1 MYINDIQVPD
11 GLNQALLKHELVIFA
26 GSGVSMQG
34 DCPLPDF
41 RGLVKQIAE
50 VVARPGSTNIN
61 ELLEEPCET
70 ALGHLDQM
78 GNIHQACARAIGKE
92 LEGYSDLHVG
102 ILKLF
107 GIKRKV
113 RVVTTKFDRR
123 FEGAAESIGIS
134 SQTYIGPAL
143 PLGDDFEGIV
153 YLHGNVLCP
162 EQTVL
167 TDVDFGK
174 AYITNAWASRF
185 LLDMFTRYTVLFVG
199 YSCSDMMVKY
209 LTRSISA
216 DMNGRI
222 FALERGD
229 SRDSEWSSLGVIPV
243 HFNDYNELAP
253 LFMGWEKLS
262 NESLSVRRSAVAS
275 YAELTSQLSYMEY
288 ENLASF
294 FTNPEDGDEERNALA
309 TAFCTNANSIES
321 LKSLVD
327 CGIDSFLTKDK
338 LDGWE
343 WTFLDWSVES
353 FSVDQYV
360 DVYQIASGKG
370 RMLSSTYVCQ
380 SLEHI
385 ADSPDFSDASISFWL
400 SFLNLDKTDDIW
412 MGFTFPKLLSKIA
425 SPDLALRLI
434 EIMLSYKAEWVKGF
448 AGTKGSFCPRFR
460 FNFSD
465 NVETVTKAIVAWADR
480 LGVRL
485 LSLLCNRLSDIA
497 NLEAGYTDL
506 CEWIDSSSFIRHAIE
521 DHEQDMPKEGT
532 FCVMIDC
539 AREVG
544 RKLFLANILEAN
556 KVLALIDSK
565 CSLIKRLGL
574 YLYCLS
580 PSDANQALALAVKCG
595 ALKDPAAKFEI
606 YHLVLTAYPKASKLA
621 KKEFI
626 EGVNLTFAKYA
637 DDHHCSYARFNLYQ
651 WLVDNNVTDDLLQQ
665 QLEQIAVDHPNFKL
679 TEFPDLSSFTT
690 CGFPQIIPLTASEF
704 TAENVIQ
711 LFKRAGDVG
720 HDDFEADEIVRASCN
735 AHPGSVIKVI
745 SDIANRIESKP
756 EMLAAKFMLLSIPWE
771 SLDSDKLAQLLPVFN
786 ITATYHES
794 YAATI
799 HALEYLVRKIDNA
812 HVAECVQ
819 LTLSSVAPE
828 RILACVSHEG
838 ISNSVKEDWFSRAL
852 NSSLGQAVNA
862 QIYLLARCDELEL
875 NDGSTS
881 LLDSIE
887 QLIEAS
893 CNDEVSSNII
903 FAALFSQLNF
913 WVTNHMPFYKSHME
927 SALVNNDVPGH
938 IGSVWGLSNLNIAN
952 RQTWRSLSEVWLKFS
967 VAPCEELSKPY
978 ERIRKYCLFSSIR
991 FDEKESRSKLLSHF
1005 GRTPALVSEA
1015 VSAIVHYL
1023 NSLDPTDIVEA
1034 WNEWAKDDLF
1044 NLIDTEP
1051 NFEQGAP
1058 LLKRMVTLNEDIASS
1073 CIAFMAQRCEWKLD
1087 RTILTDKQ
1095 LDAVITCCNA
1105 SKVDIVKVI
1114 LMHLKWSRLLRKV
1127 QQSCVVYINSKVEAG
1142 GLEEDLIDMAKDV
1155 YAYKSIPVP
1164 RTPNWQTARGD

>member
-78 GNIHQACARAIGKE
+78 GNIHQACARAIGKG

-113 RVVTTKFDRR
+113 RVVTTNFDRR

-309 TAFCTNANSIES
+309 TAFCTSANSIES

-343 WTFLDWSVES
+343 WTFLHWSVES

-412 MGFTFPKLLSKIA
+412 MEFTFPKLLSKIA
-425 SPDLALRLI
+425 SPALALRLI

-485 LSLLCNRLSDIA
+485 LLLLCNRLSDIA
-497 NLEAGYTDL
+497 NLEAGYIDL
-506 CEWIDSSSFIRHAIE
+506 GEWIDSSSFIRHAIE

-651 WLVDNNVTDDLLQQ
+651 WLVDNNVMDDLLQQ

-679 TEFPDLSSFTT
+679 TEFPDLSSYMT
-690 CGFPQIIPLTASEF
+690 CGFQQIIPLTATEF
-704 TAENVIQ
+704 TADNVIQ
-711 LFKRAGDVG
+711 LFERVA
-720 HDDFEADEIVRASCN
+720 DDGLDIYQATEILRASCN
-735 AHPGSVIKVI
+735 ANPSSVISVI
-745 SDIANRIESKP
+745 SDIANRIESKS
-756 EMLAAKFMLLSIPWE
+756 EILSAKYMLHSIPWE
-771 SLDSDKLAQLLPVFN
+771 ALGSEQLAKLLPVFN
-786 ITATYHES
+786 KTAAYDES
-794 YAATI
+794 YGATI
-799 HALEYLVRKIDNA
+799 HALEYLVGKIDNSQ
-812 HVAECVQ
+812 VANCVE
-819 LTLSSVAPE
+819 LTLGVVTPE
-828 RILACVSHEG
+828 RIRNNL
-838 ISNSVKEDWFSRAL
+838 SNQDKSNHLTIDWYSKAI
-852 NSSLGQAVNA
+852 NSSLGQAINA
-862 QIYLLARCDELEL
+862 QINLMSRCEELEF
-875 NDGSTS
+875 NDGSGQLHDSTVQ
-881 LLDSIE
+881 LLKALRD
-887 QLIEAS
+887 
-893 CNDEVSSNII
+893 DEVFSNII
-903 FAALFSQLNF
+903 FAVLFSQLNF
-913 WVTNHMPFYKSHME
+913 WTTKHLPFYKAYME
-927 SALVNNDVPGH
+927 SVVLNSDVPGH
-938 IGSVWGLSNLNIAN
+938 IGSVWGLSYLNIAN
-952 RQTWRSLSEVWLKFS
+952 RQTWHSLSEVCPKFT
-967 VAPCEELSKPY
+967 VVPCKELTKPY

-1005 GRTPALVSEA
+1005 ERTPALVLEA
-1015 VSAIVHYL
+1015 VSALVHFL
-1023 NSLDPTDIVEA
+1023 ITLEPTDAIDA
-1034 WNEWAKDDLF
+1034 WNEWIKDDLF
-1044 NLIDTEP
+1044 NLIDTEA

-1058 LLKRMVTLNEDIASS
+1058 LLRRIMTLNEDIASD
-1073 CIAFMAQRCEWKLD
+1073 CIAFMAQRSEWKLD
-1087 RTILTDKQ
+1087 RRILTIKQ
-1095 LDAVITCCNA
+1095 VKSITTCNNA
-1105 SKVDIVKVI
+1105 NETDIFKVI
-1114 LMHLKWSRLLRKV
+1114 LMQLKWARLLQAA
-1127 QQSCVVYINSKVEAG
+1127 QQSCVDYINLKVEAG
-1142 GLEEDLIDMAKDV
+1142 SLEEGLIDIAKDV

-1164 RTPNWQTARGD
+1164 QTPNWHTARGD

>member
-1 MYINDIQVPD
+1 M
-11 GLNQALLKHELVIFA
+11 
-26 GSGVSMQG
+26 
-34 DCPLPDF
+34 
-41 RGLVKQIAE
+41 
-50 VVARPGSTNIN
+50 
-61 ELLEEPCET
+61 
-70 ALGHLDQM
+70 
-78 GNIHQACARAIGKE
+78 
-92 LEGYSDLHVG
+92 
-102 ILKLF
+102 
-107 GIKRKV
+107 
-113 RVVTTKFDRR
+113 
-123 FEGAAESIGIS
+123 
-134 SQTYIGPAL
+134 
-143 PLGDDFEGIV
+143 
-153 YLHGNVLCP
+153 CP

-360 DVYQIASGKG
+360 NVYQIASGKG

-412 MGFTFPKLLSKIA
+412 MEFTFPKLLSKIA

-465 NVETVTKAIVAWADR
+465 NVETVTKAIVAWADC

-574 YLYCLS
+574 YLY
-580 PSDANQALALAVKCG
+580 
-595 ALKDPAAKFEI
+595 
-606 YHLVLTAYPKASKLA
+606 
-621 KKEFI
+621 
-626 EGVNLTFAKYA
+626 
-637 DDHHCSYARFNLYQ
+637 
-651 WLVDNNVTDDLLQQ
+651 
-665 QLEQIAVDHPNFKL
+665 
-679 TEFPDLSSFTT
+679 
-690 CGFPQIIPLTASEF
+690 
-704 TAENVIQ
+704 
-711 LFKRAGDVG
+711 
-720 HDDFEADEIVRASCN
+720 
-735 AHPGSVIKVI
+735 GSV
-745 SDIANRIESKP
+745 RP
-756 EMLAAKFMLLSIPWE
+756 TL
-771 SLDSDKLAQLLPVFN
+771 
-786 ITATYHES
+786 TY
-794 YAATI
+794 
-799 HALEYLVRKIDNA
+799 R
-812 HVAECVQ
+812 
-819 LTLSSVAPE
+819 
-828 RILACVSHEG
+828 
-838 ISNSVKEDWFSRAL
+838 
-852 NSSLGQAVNA
+852 
-862 QIYLLARCDELEL
+862 
-875 NDGSTS
+875 
-881 LLDSIE
+881 
-887 QLIEAS
+887 
-893 CNDEVSSNII
+893 
-903 FAALFSQLNF
+903 
-913 WVTNHMPFYKSHME
+913 
-927 SALVNNDVPGH
+927 
-938 IGSVWGLSNLNIAN
+938 
-952 RQTWRSLSEVWLKFS
+952 
-967 VAPCEELSKPY
+967 
-978 ERIRKYCLFSSIR
+978 
-991 FDEKESRSKLLSHF
+991 
-1005 GRTPALVSEA
+1005 
-1015 VSAIVHYL
+1015 
-1023 NSLDPTDIVEA
+1023 
-1034 WNEWAKDDLF
+1034 
-1044 NLIDTEP
+1044 
-1051 NFEQGAP
+1051 
-1058 LLKRMVTLNEDIASS
+1058 
-1073 CIAFMAQRCEWKLD
+1073 
-1087 RTILTDKQ
+1087 
-1095 LDAVITCCNA
+1095 
-1105 SKVDIVKVI
+1105 
-1114 LMHLKWSRLLRKV
+1114 
-1127 QQSCVVYINSKVEAG
+1127 
-1142 GLEEDLIDMAKDV
+1142 
-1155 YAYKSIPVP
+1155 
-1164 RTPNWQTARGD
+1164 

>member
-1 MYINDIQVPD
+1 MYINDIQIPD

-34 DCPLPDF
+34 DCALPDF
-41 RGLVKQIAE
+41 KGLVKQIAKA
-50 VVARPGSTNIN
+50 VARPDSTNVD
-61 ELLEEPCET
+61 ELLEVSCET
-70 ALGHLDQM
+70 ALGYLDQM
-78 GNIHQACARAIGKE
+78 GNVHQACARAIGKG

-107 GIKRKV
+107 GNKRKV
-113 RVVTTKFDRR
+113 RVVTTNFDRR
-123 FEGAAESIGIS
+123 FEGAAESLGIS
-134 SQTYIGPAL
+134 PQTYIGPAL
-143 PLGDDFEGIV
+143 PLGDNFEGIV

-222 FALERGD
+222 FALERGAG
-229 SRDSEWSSLGVIPV
+229 RDDEWSSLGIIPV

-321 LKSLVD
+321 LKNLVD
-327 CGIDSFLTKDK
+327 CGLDSFLTKDK
-338 LDGWE
+338 LDRWE

-370 RMLSSTYVCQ
+370 RILSSTYVCQ

-412 MGFTFPKLLSKIA
+412 MGFTFPKLLSKIT
-425 SPDLALRLI
+425 SPDLALRSI
-434 EIMLSYKAEWVKGF
+434 EIMLSYKAEWLKGF

-465 NVETVTKAIVAWADR
+465 NVETATKAIVAWADR

-556 KVLALIDSK
+556 MVLALIDSK

-574 YLYCLS
+574 YLYCLNV
-580 PSDANQALALAVKCG
+580 SDANQALALAVKCG

-606 YHLVLTAYPKASKLA
+606 YHLVLAAYPKASKVA

-637 DDHHCSYARFNLYQ
+637 DDHHC
-651 WLVDNNVTDDLLQQ
+651 
-665 QLEQIAVDHPNFKL
+665 
-679 TEFPDLSSFTT
+679 
-690 CGFPQIIPLTASEF
+690 
-704 TAENVIQ
+704 
-711 LFKRAGDVG
+711 
-720 HDDFEADEIVRASCN
+720 
-735 AHPGSVIKVI
+735 
-745 SDIANRIESKP
+745 
-756 EMLAAKFMLLSIPWE
+756 
-771 SLDSDKLAQLLPVFN
+771 
-786 ITATYHES
+786 
-794 YAATI
+794 
-799 HALEYLVRKIDNA
+799 
-812 HVAECVQ
+812 
-819 LTLSSVAPE
+819 
-828 RILACVSHEG
+828 
-838 ISNSVKEDWFSRAL
+838 
-852 NSSLGQAVNA
+852 
-862 QIYLLARCDELEL
+862 
-875 NDGSTS
+875 
-881 LLDSIE
+881 
-887 QLIEAS
+887 
-893 CNDEVSSNII
+893 
-903 FAALFSQLNF
+903 
-913 WVTNHMPFYKSHME
+913 
-927 SALVNNDVPGH
+927 
-938 IGSVWGLSNLNIAN
+938 
-952 RQTWRSLSEVWLKFS
+952 
-967 VAPCEELSKPY
+967 
-978 ERIRKYCLFSSIR
+978 
-991 FDEKESRSKLLSHF
+991 
-1005 GRTPALVSEA
+1005 
-1015 VSAIVHYL
+1015 
-1023 NSLDPTDIVEA
+1023 
-1034 WNEWAKDDLF
+1034 
-1044 NLIDTEP
+1044 
-1051 NFEQGAP
+1051 
-1058 LLKRMVTLNEDIASS
+1058 
-1073 CIAFMAQRCEWKLD
+1073 
-1087 RTILTDKQ
+1087 
-1095 LDAVITCCNA
+1095 
-1105 SKVDIVKVI
+1105 
-1114 LMHLKWSRLLRKV
+1114 
-1127 QQSCVVYINSKVEAG
+1127 
-1142 GLEEDLIDMAKDV
+1142 
-1155 YAYKSIPVP
+1155 
-1164 RTPNWQTARGD
+1164 